1 MSTRSQIFFRSHM
14 HCIHA
19 SSASRPR
26 MHAVAHAGHA
36 TCPKRAQPPKCFF
49 KALFNLHMH
58 VACRF
63 VEVDMAR
70 MRAMRGT
77 VSAHIMSDV
86 LHAQNAL
93 TLASHKSIC
102 AKLRGRIARLRSDAA
117 TAQRTAHEVAPKK
130 NPRRATRVS
139 VDAQRSRGRSVIV
152 FLEQLGVVIRREQ
165 IFKLA

>member
-1 MSTRSQIFFRSHM
+1 MSTRSQIFFRSNM

-26 MHAVAHAGHA
+26 MHAVAHTGHA
-36 TCPKRAQPPKCFF
+36 TCLKRAQPQKCFF
-49 KALFNLHMH
+49 KVLFNMSVHI
-58 VACRF
+58 AYRF
-63 VEVDMAR
+63 FEIDMAR
-70 MRAMRGT
+70 TDATRGT
-77 VSAHIMSDV
+77 VSAHIMSCV
-86 LHAQNAL
+86 SHAQNAL

-102 AKLRGRIARLRSDAA
+102 AKVRGPIARLHSDAA
-117 TAQRTAHEVAPKK
+117 HAQRTTHQGAPTK

-139 VDAQRSRGRSVIV
+139 VDAPRSRGRSVIV